1 MRPCTAVVVGDV
13 VTVVVAD
20 AVKLVDG
27 DVVGDVL
34 VVSVEVIEVVEVII
48 ADGANET
55 TEVIRFTKEL
65 EFNNLMARIIL
76 F

>member
-1 MRPCTAVVVGDV
+1 MTEAKKTTQYFWLSEVIED
-13 VTVVVAD
+13 
-20 AVKLVDG
+20 
-27 DVVGDVL
+27 
-34 VVSVEVIEVVEVII
+34 VEVIEVIEVII

-55 TEVIRFTKEL
+55 TEVIRFSKEL